1 MAKKQ
6 AKPQKTAP
14 KKEEPEAPIAKKAGE
29 YGAENITVLEGLEAV
44 RKRPGMYIGPTNE
57 YGLHHMIWEV
67 VDNSVDEAMGGY
79 CDRIE
84 VTLHSDGSCSV
95 SDNGRGIPVE
105 QQAKLKKSALE
116 VVMTVLHA
124 GGKFDKD
131 SYKVSG
137 GLHGVGVSV
146 VNALSEWLEVEVR
159 RDGKIYFQRYER
171 GQVKSPVK
179 LTGEAKRSGTK
190 VTFKPDKTVFSVMD
204 FNHDTVA
211 NRLREISFLNKGLT
225 VRLRDERGKEAKEHE
240 FHFEGGISAFLKHLG
255 KSKEVLHATPIY
267 FEKEKDGVTVEIGMQ
282 YNEGYSEQIF
292 TFVNNINTHDGGA
305 HLIGFK
311 AALTRAAN
319 KFAKDSGLIKNDK
332 VTLESDDVREG
343 LIAVISCKVPEPQFD
358 SQTKGKL
365 VNPEV
370 KEIVQG
376 LTYDFLAAY
385 FEQNTALAKRLLQKA
400 LNAAEAR
407 EAARKARELTR
418 RKGALDGLNL
428 PGKLADCS
436 EKDAVLCEV
445 YLVEGDSAGGSA
457 KQGRD
462 RRFQAILPLRGKI
475 LNVEKARIDK
485 LLSNE
490 EIRAM
495 ITAMGTGIGESE
507 FSLEKL
513 RYHKVIIMTDADVD
527 GSHIRTLLLT
537 FFFRHM
543 RELVDKGH
551 IYIAQPPLYKL
562 KRGKTEAYLQ
572 SEREMDGILI
582 GEGTEGAKL
591 VRLKNGKAEAT
602 FASDKF
608 KEMIQ
613 DLADLGRIL
622 PRIRVTIDLPSYL
635 ALKGKKTPLYMI
647 KGVKGPEWIYSEKEL
662 ESAVERE
669 KKAKPIKNGN
679 GDEEDSE
686 YFGEFLNPNVENRPK
701 RDAEVVELSALGELR
716 EMEELISRLSKRGVD
731 IDEILAEE
739 EESAMDAAKKK
750 PLFRIVTEKKEHDLF
765 DIREVVEKV
774 KELGKQGMSLQRYKG
789 LGEMNPGQLWETTMD
804 PGRRTLLQVKLEDAV
819 EADRIFSVLMG
830 DQVEPRRIFIQE
842 NAAAVSNLDV

>member
-1 MAKKQ
+1 MAKKPE
-6 AKPQKTAP
+6 KPSKAP
-14 KKEEPEAPIAKKAGE
+14 APARVAGE

-67 VDNSVDEAMGGY
+67 VDNSIDEAMGGH

-95 SDNGRGIPVE
+95 SDNGRGIPVDTMS
-105 QQAKLKKSALE
+105 KTNKSALE

-159 RDGKIYFQRYER
+159 REGKIYFQRYER
-171 GQVKSPVK
+171 GAAKAPVK
-179 LTGEAKRSGTK
+179 VTGEAKRTGTK
-190 VTFKPDKTVFSVMD
+190 VTFKADKQIFTVLE

-211 NRLREISFLNKGLT
+211 NRLRELAFLNKGIT
-225 VRLRDERGKEAKEHE
+225 IKYIDERGKEAKETE
-240 FHFEGGISAFLKHLG
+240 FHFEGGIAAFLKHLG
-255 KSKEVLHATPIY
+255 KSKEVLHATPIS

-292 TFVNNINTHDGGA
+292 TFVNNINTTDGGS
-305 HLIGFK
+305 HLVGFK
-311 AALTRAAN
+311 SALTRVAN
-319 KFAKDSGLIKNDK
+319 KFAKDSGMIKTDK

-343 LIAVISCKVPEPQFD
+343 LVAVVSCKVPEPQFD

-370 KEIVQG
+370 KEIVQAVA
-376 LTYDFLAAY
+376 YDFLSAY
-385 FEQNTALAKRLLQKA
+385 FEQNTALAKRLIQKA
-400 LNAAEAR
+400 VNAAEAR

-418 RKGALDGLNL
+418 RKGVMDGLSM

-436 EKDAVLCEV
+436 EKDAALCEV

-462 RRFQAILPLRGKI
+462 RRTQAILPLRGKI

-495 ITAMGTGIGESE
+495 ITAMGTGIGQGE

-551 IYIAQPPLYKL
+551 VYIAQPPLFKL
-562 KRGKTEAYLQ
+562 KRGKIEAYFQ
-572 SEREMDGILI
+572 TEKEMDAILI
-582 GEGTEGAKL
+582 EEGTEGAKL
-591 VRLKNGKAEAT
+591 VRLKAGKPETT

-608 KEMIQ
+608 REMIR
-613 DLADLGRIL
+613 DFADLERIL
-622 PRIRVTIDLPSYL
+622 PRLRVKIDLPSYL
-635 ALKGKKTPLYMI
+635 ELKGKKQPLYMI
-647 KGVKGPEWIYSEKEL
+647 KGSKGKEWIYSEKEL
-662 ESAVERE
+662 ETALERE
-669 KKAKPIKNGN
+669 KKAKPVKVTAVEEKDGQFY
-679 GDEEDSE
+679 GD
-686 YFGEFLNPNVENRPK
+686 FLNPNN
-701 RDAEVVELSALGELR
+701 DATRAAKSVDVVELADLGELR
-716 EMEELISRLSKRGVD
+716 EMEELLARLSKKGVD

-739 EESAMDAAKKK
+739 EDSIMDAAKKK
-750 PLFRIVTEKKEHDLF
+750 PLFRVLTEKKEFDLF
-765 DIREVVEKV
+765 DIREVVDKV
-774 KELGKQGMSLQRYKG
+774 KELGRQGMTLQRYKG
-789 LGEMNPGQLWETTMD
+789 LGEMNPEQLWETTMD
-804 PGRRTLLQVKLEDAV
+804 PSRRTLLQVRTPDAV
-819 EADRIFSVLMG
+819 EADRIFGVLMG

>member
-1 MAKKQ
+1 MSKKPEKAPAKIES
-6 AKPQKTAP
+6 PAP
-14 KKEEPEAPIAKKAGE
+14 KDGGD
-29 YGAENITVLEGLEAV
+29 YGAESITVLEGLEAV

-67 VDNSVDEAMGGY
+67 VDNSIDETLAGY

-105 QQAKLKKSALE
+105 MQSKMKKSALE

-124 GGKFDKD
+124 GGKFDKN

-146 VNALSEWLEVEVR
+146 VNALSEWLDVEVR
-159 RDGKIYFQRYER
+159 REGKVYFQRYER
-171 GQVKSPVK
+171 GAPKAPVK
-179 LTGEAKRSGTK
+179 ATGEAKRTGTK
-190 VTFKPDKTVFSVMD
+190 VTFKADKQIFTVLE

-211 NRLREISFLNKGLT
+211 NRLRELAFLNKGVT
-225 VRLRDERGKEAKEHE
+225 IKYVDERGKEPKETE
-240 FHFEGGISAFLKHLG
+240 FHFEGGISAFIKHLG

-267 FEKEKDGVTVEIGMQ
+267 IEKEKDGVIVEIGMQ
-282 YNEGYSEQIF
+282 YNDGYSEQIF
-292 TFVNNINTHDGGA
+292 TFVNNINTSDGGS

-311 AALTRAAN
+311 SALTRVAN
-319 KFAKDSGLIKNDK
+319 KFAKDSGMIKSEK

-343 LIAVISCKVPEPQFD
+343 LVAVISCKVPEPQFD

-376 LTYDFLAAY
+376 VAYDFLSAY
-385 FEQNTALAKRLLQKA
+385 FEQNTALAKRLIQKA
-400 LNAAEAR
+400 VNAAEAR

-418 RKGALDGLNL
+418 RKGVMDGMNL

-436 EKDAVLCEV
+436 ERDAAQCEI

-490 EIRAM
+490 EIRSM
-495 ITAMGTGIGESE
+495 ITAMGTGIGQDE

-543 RELVDKGH
+543 RDLVDKGH
-551 IYIAQPPLYKL
+551 IYIAQPPLFKL
-562 KRGKTEAYLQ
+562 ERGKKEAYFQ
-572 SEREMDGILI
+572 TEKEMDAILI
-582 GEGTEGAKL
+582 EEGTEDAKL
-591 VRLKNGKAEAT
+591 VRLKNGKAET
-602 FASDKF
+602 SYNSEKF
-608 KEMIQ
+608 KELIR
-613 DLADLGRIL
+613 DFADLDRIL
-622 PRIRVTIDLPSYL
+622 PRLRVKIDLPSYL
-635 ALKGKKTPLYMI
+635 ELKGKKQPLYML
-647 KGVKGPEWIYSEKEL
+647 KGSRGKEWIYSDKEL
-662 ESAVERE
+662 EVALERE
-669 KKAKPIKNGN
+669 KKAKPAAKGN
-679 GDEEDSE
+679 AEPEKDSE
-686 YFGEFLNPNVENRPK
+686 FYGDFLNPNNDANRPK
-701 RDAEVVELSALGELR
+701 AINYVELADLGELR
-716 EMEELISRLSKRGVD
+716 EMEDLIGRLSKKGVD
-731 IDEILAEE
+731 IDEVLAEE
-739 EESAMDAAKKK
+739 EGSLLDAAKKK
-750 PLFRIVTEKKEHDLF
+750 PLFRVETSKEEFDLF
-765 DIREVVEKV
+765 DIREVVDKV
-774 KELGKQGMSLQRYKG
+774 KQLGRKGMKLQRYKG
-789 LGEMNPGQLWETTMD
+789 LGEMNPIQLWETTMD
-804 PGRRTLLQVKLEDAV
+804 PARRSLLQVRSEDAV